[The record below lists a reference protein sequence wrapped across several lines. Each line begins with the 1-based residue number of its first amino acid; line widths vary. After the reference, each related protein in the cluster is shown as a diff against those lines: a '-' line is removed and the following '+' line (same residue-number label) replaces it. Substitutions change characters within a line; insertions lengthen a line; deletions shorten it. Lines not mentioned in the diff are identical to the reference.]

1 MTPVEALSEFDQT
14 LIDSPKKLRREMAMT
29 KYKGDL
35 IKKAF
40 MGLQIN
46 VDDEDEIQNIQA
58 KSFRTIQLKI
68 ITFRSFNQYVQTTKS
83 LRAIENYL
91 ISRHEMFL
99 QRRVINGL
107 SWYIEYKAQK
117 NMKFTMS
124 LSHYIQR
131 QYRLGLF
138 AFKKH

>member
-40 MGLQIN
+40 KGLQIN
-46 VDDEDEIQNIQA
+46 VDDEDEIQNLQA
-58 KSFRTIQLKI
+58 NSFRTIQLKV
-68 ITFRSFNQYVQTTKS
+68 ITLRSLNQYAQTTNS

-91 ISRHEMFL
+91 MSRHDMFL
-99 QRRVINGL
+99 QKRALNGL
-107 SWYIEYKAQK
+107 NWYI
-117 NMKFTMS
+117 
-124 LSHYIQR
+124 
-131 QYRLGLF
+131 
-138 AFKKH
+138 